1 MLNYSSL
8 DAEFSPYRTLA
19 VGGQLDYL
27 LNFSTLFYGY
37 DSNRFFNLNGVAGF
51 NYDYVSSEGYFQ
63 HGFGAGIGLQG
74 TFRLN
79 DMFDLF
85 VEPRLNVSQNNR
97 WERNLF
103 SSVDV
108 VPTVT
113 AGLSYNL
120 YAYGMKHGSFEKTVE
135 FRNENFVDHM
145 FYGLNIGAAGILH

>member
-1 MLNYSSL
+1 M
-8 DAEFSPYRTLA
+8 
-19 VGGQLDYL
+19 
-27 LNFSTLFYGY
+27 
-37 DSNRFFNLNGVAGF
+37 NGVAGF

-145 FYGLNIGAAGILH
+145 FYGFKYRSSRYSA